1 MVVGGIDG
9 RPPIIARIFVADKY
23 QSLSVYSRNSG
34 MIPGGK
40 EGESEMASS
49 PEWADMEFLAQA
61 PTRETARDLCLLI
74 NDLCHLFRM
83 GKTGVLEDTVD
94 HPERSLLFY
103 AYRQVRDRPWLAEP
117 VRDIFRHITLGLGEA
132 VQVERLLDSRIAA
145 VAEEDRRYIRD
156 TLAGMA
162 DTSAREN
169 LRERLND
176 AAAGKVLVLRALRNS
191 LVAHVGGYAPMVAA
205 DYARFSL
212 PDTLRMEY
220 DELFDL
226 IANSV
231 RTRVGGAA
239 DLVLPVDPIDP
250 ASYDYDRR
258 MARRLGEEKEEVEE
272 AVEPV
277 PDLEGRLNAI
287 AQGWANDDPVWRQ
300 SVDRL
305 AGYLQLIR
313 ERSLKELMRLVDEGN
328 WAISLLGLPTPVV
341 SRIFGLMSNGA
352 QASLL
357 RHMEEHCDF
366 DGICLTH
373 GAVSRT
379 RESVLQV
386 IEQKGLV
393 DGGAARLKTIMHA
406 PLGYEAFDALAT
418 LDDGELNALWRQ
430 TSKDTVGTALLGTTT
445 EVAVRLLSR
454 LSEDARQMMLD
465 DMESLSAEKTT
476 ADIQQAQRD
485 VLMSWDDDATMDETL
500 AGIRAILAESAS

>member
-1 MVVGGIDG
+1 MISAPSEADIDL
-9 RPPIIARIFVADKY
+9 IT
-23 QSLSVYSRNSG
+23 L
-34 MIPGGK
+34 
-40 EGESEMASS
+40 
-49 PEWADMEFLAQA
+49 A
-61 PTRETARDLCLLI
+61 PTKETARDLCLLV
-74 NDLCHLFRM
+74 NDLCYLDKMRQIV
-83 GKTGVLEDTVD
+83 VLEDTLD

-103 AYRQVRDRPWLAEP
+103 AYRQVRDRSWLAEP
-117 VRDIFRHITLGLGEA
+117 MRDIFRHITLGLTEQ

-145 VAEEDRRYIRD
+145 MAEEDRRHIRD

-162 DTSAREN
+162 DKSARED

-176 AAAGKVLVLRALRNS
+176 AAADKVLVLRALRNA
-191 LVAHVGGYAPMVAA
+191 LAAHVGGYTPMVAA

-212 PDTLRMEY
+212 PDSLRMDY
-220 DELFDL
+220 DELLDL

-231 RTRVGGAA
+231 RIRVGGA
-239 DLVLPVDPIDP
+239 DELILPIDPIDP
-250 ASYDYDRR
+250 ARYDYDRR
-258 MARRLGEEKEEVEE
+258 MARRLREEKEEVEE

-287 AQGWANDDPVWRQ
+287 AQGWANDDPDWCQ
-300 SVDRL
+300 WVDRL
-305 AGYLQLIR
+305 AGYLQVIR
-313 ERSLKELMRLVDEGN
+313 ERSLKELLRLVDKEH

-357 RHMEEHCDF
+357 RDMENHCDF

-373 GAVSRT
+373 GHVSRT

-386 IEQKGLV
+386 IEQKGLA

-430 TSKDTVGTALLGTTT
+430 TSKDTIGTALLGTSI

-476 ADIQQAQRD
+476 ADIQQAQRN
-485 VLMSWDDDATMDETL
+485 VLWSWDDDATLDETL
-500 AGIRAILAESAS
+500 AGIRAILAGSAS

>member
-1 MVVGGIDG
+1 MTSA
-9 RPPIIARIFVADKY
+9 PAEAD
-23 QSLSVYSRNSG
+23 LDL
-34 MIPGGK
+34 IT
-40 EGESEMASS
+40 
-49 PEWADMEFLAQA
+49 QA

-74 NDLCHLFRM
+74 NDLCHLDKMRQIV
-83 GKTGVLEDTVD
+83 VLEDTLD

-103 AYRQVRDRPWLAEP
+103 AYRQVRDRSWLAEP
-117 VRDIFRHITLGLGEA
+117 MRDIFRHITLGLTEQ

-145 VAEEDRRYIRD
+145 MAEEDRRHIRD

-162 DTSAREN
+162 DKSARED

-176 AAAGKVLVLRALRNS
+176 AAADKVLVLRALRNA

-212 PDTLRMEY
+212 PDSLRMDY
-220 DELFDL
+220 DELIEL

-231 RTRVGGAA
+231 RIRVGGAA
-239 DLVLPVDPIDP
+239 ELILPIDPIDP

-258 MARRLGEEKEEVEE
+258 MARRLREDKEEVEE

-277 PDLEGRLNAI
+277 PDLEARLDAI
-287 AQGWANDDPVWRQ
+287 AQGWANDDPDWCQ
-300 SVDRL
+300 WVDRL

-313 ERSLKELMRLVDEGN
+313 ERSLKKLTRLVDEGS

-357 RHMEEHCDF
+357 RDMENHCDF
-366 DGICLTH
+366 DGICLTR
-373 GAVSRT
+373 GYVSRT
-379 RESVLQV
+379 RQNILQV
-386 IEQKGLV
+386 IEQKGLA

-430 TSKDTVGTALLGTTT
+430 TSKDTVGTALLGTSI
-445 EVAVRLLSR
+445 EVAVRLLGR

-476 ADIQQAQRD
+476 ADIEEAQRNI
-485 VLMSWDDDATMDETL
+485 LWPTSWDDDATLDETL
-500 AGIRAILAESAS
+500 ASLRAILAGSAS